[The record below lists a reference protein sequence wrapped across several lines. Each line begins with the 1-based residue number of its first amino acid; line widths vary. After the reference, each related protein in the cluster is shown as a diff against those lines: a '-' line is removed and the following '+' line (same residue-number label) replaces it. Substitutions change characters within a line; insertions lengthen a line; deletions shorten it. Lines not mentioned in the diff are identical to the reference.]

1 MSPQIFIKTSEKSYF
16 WALQNHKTIIN
27 PPKIWVLLKIF
38 ELRTDQTCEF
48 VKSICDIRGSIW
60 FVIKNV
66 KVMSW
71 RTTKGMKRDIDYIT
85 RFDMIFMWEW
95 QKELEEKTWNK
106 KLAVFIAFVK
116 YHGNNAKYFFST
128 WELFL
133 KPPTAI
139 AIYRSNFF
147 FSNALGLIKLEKC
160 LLSYFQS
167 SGVVRSPDI
176 QIKKKL
182 FTASLH

>member
-1 MSPQIFIKTSEKSYF
+1 M
-16 WALQNHKTIIN
+16 
-27 PPKIWVLLKIF
+27 
-38 ELRTDQTCEF
+38 
-48 VKSICDIRGSIW
+48 
-60 FVIKNV
+60 

-116 YHGNNAKYFFST
+116 YHGNNAKYFFPLESCSYSHQRLSQFIDQKT
-128 WELFL
+128 
-133 KPPTAI
+133 
-139 AIYRSNFF
+139 F

-182 FTASLH
+182 FTASLHWKKQERERE